1 MSKRLLIAVSAA
13 SLLGVLGVLGQ
24 GVAGAAPTPKY
35 TVTCSLGD
43 RTIAKWQRVGVSQ
56 VRFDWSAP
64 PGSATVYIGVGATVA
79 ARPSHGIVTVGT
91 PIVPNPATATVTFT
105 QADGSPAD
113 VVTVNCS

>member
-1 MSKRLLIAVSAA
+1 MSKRLLIAAAAA
-13 SLLGVLGVLGQ
+13 SLLGVLGQ

-35 TVTCSLGD
+35 TVTCSLSD

-64 PGSATVYIGVGATVA
+64 PVSEAVYTGVGATVA
-79 ARPSHGIVTVGT
+79 PRPSHGIVTVGT

-105 QADGSPAD
+105 QADGSPPD

>member
-1 MSKRLLIAVSAA
+1 MSKRLLIAAAAA
-13 SLLGVLGVLGQ
+13 SLLGVLGQ

-64 PGSATVYIGVGATVA
+64 PGSAAVYTGVGATVA
-79 ARPSHGIVTVGT
+79 PRPSHGIVTVGT

-113 VVTVNCS
+113 VVTVDCS

>member
-1 MSKRLLIAVSAA
+1 MSKRLLIAAAAA
-13 SLLGVLGVLGQ
+13 SLLGVLGQ

-35 TVTCSLGD
+35 TVTCSLND

-56 VRFDWSAP
+56 VRFDWSAL
-64 PGSATVYIGVGATVA
+64 PGSATTYPSVSATVA
-79 ARPSHGIVTVGT
+79 PKPPHGIVTVGT